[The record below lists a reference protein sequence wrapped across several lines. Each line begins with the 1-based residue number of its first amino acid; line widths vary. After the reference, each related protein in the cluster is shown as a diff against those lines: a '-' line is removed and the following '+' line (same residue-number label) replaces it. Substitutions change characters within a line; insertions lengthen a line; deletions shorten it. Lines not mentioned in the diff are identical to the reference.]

1 MSLTQSILLDG
12 KQSSISSWIQ
22 NQSIKI
28 VQFVIIF
35 YLMSSKESLLS
46 VDFDTSYVTSK
57 DSKNIYEKQKYF
69 FVE

>member
-1 MSLTQSILLDG
+1 MTRNPMDD

-46 VDFDTSYVTSK
+46 VDYDTSYVTSK
-57 DSKNIYEKQKYF
+57 DSKNIYEKQLYF